1 MSDTEPTPLTDT
13 KPRKAKNRRVAV
25 LIGALIIIAA
35 VVFGVL
41 GGYAQAMGT
50 RMALQ
55 QTSESKSIAEQFT
68 LAEKDFAEKRYD
80 LARERLDYILKK
92 DQSYPGA
99 VDLLTK
105 LMVQMMV
112 TPSPIP
118 TLTPTLTPTPDT
130 RAQEAIFAQAEA
142 QLKAKDWTNLLA
154 TLDALRKAHP
164 GYRAAKV
171 DGMYYSGLRNRGM
184 DQILGIGA
192 YAQTSNLEGGIY
204 DLTLAERFGPLDGT
218 SDGIRTWARMYI
230 IGASFWE
237 LDWEKAVFYFEQV
250 AAQAPNLRDASNF
263 TAGARYYQALLK
275 YGDHIVATGARQK
288 DRCVA
293 LDKWELARSMSG
305 LSEEYTNKFND
316 LFLKCNP
323 PTETPLPPVVEE
335 PTATAGAPAE

>member
-25 LIGALIIIAA
+25 LISALIIIAA
-35 VVFGVL
+35 VVFGVM

-50 RMALQ
+50 RMAIQ
-55 QTSESKSIAEQFT
+55 QTNDNKSMSEQFA
-68 LAEKDFAEKRYD
+68 LAQKDFAEKRYENAKD
-80 LARERLDYILKK
+80 RLDYILKK
-92 DQSYPGA
+92 DQAYPGA

-118 TLTPTLTPTPDT
+118 SLTPTLTPTPDT

-142 QLKAKDWTNLLA
+142 QLKAKDWSNLLA
-154 TLDALRKAHP
+154 TLDALRKSHP
-164 GYRAAKV
+164 GYRAARV
-171 DGMYYSGLRNRGM
+171 DGMYYAGLRNRGV
-184 DQILGIGA
+184 DQILGINA
-192 YAQTSNLEGGIY
+192 YAQGSNLEGGIY

-218 SDGIRTWARMYI
+218 ADGTRTWARMYI

-237 LDWEKAVFYFEQV
+237 LDWAQAVNYFEQV
-250 AAQAPNLRDASNF
+250 AAQAPNLRDSSNI
-263 TAGARYYQALLK
+263 TAGTRYYQALLK
-275 YGDHIVATGARQK
+275 YGDYLVETGSRQK

-293 LDKWELARSMSG
+293 LDKWETARNMSG
-305 LSEEYTNKFND
+305 LNEEYTNKFND

-323 PTETPLPPVVEE
+323 PTETPPPAEE
-335 PTATAGAPAE
+335 PTATSEAPTE